1 LAGSVNA
8 VSEVDRAGGAAS
20 RAGLLADRIGRL
32 ELEERA
38 AVRRGH
44 WATATRLAS
53 ERAALKEAR
62 HRSTARERRR
72 RT

>member
-1 LAGSVNA
+1 MAGPGN
-8 VSEVDRAGGAAS
+8 AAS
-20 RAGLLADRIGRL
+20 DANREEVAVPRAGLLADRIARL

-38 AVRRGH
+38 AVRRGD
-44 WATATRLAS
+44 WAAATRLAS

-62 HRSTARERRR
+62 HRSTARERRV